1 MDEFEKVE
9 KLSDEEQTEYDVLKN
24 ALKEDNLF
32 DDDDDSFED
41 MEEELLGMDD
51 DDESYEYVDP
61 FDLILNDF
69 STDMNPVKKDAEQQ
83 KE

>member
-41 MEEELLGMDD
+41 MEEELLGLDD
-51 DDESYEYVDP
+51 DGSYEYVDP